1 MKVDLTGLRVALEK
15 FEENG
20 EDARCG
26 SWRITKGGYDRWWEL
41 YYDGTPIFQCV
52 AGELKSVDNF
62 LKETERKVE
71 RIIRSVYTDMLRDGE
86 KAMKFNLRDYKCT
99 ISVTD
104 GEQVSSQDFYVE
116 AESFEEAVAKVQSD
130 LDICF

>member
-1 MKVDLTGLRVALEK
+1 MQVDLTGLRVALEK

-26 SWRITKGGYDRWWEL
+26 SWRVVKGGYDLWWTVSYQGITVFE
-41 YYDGTPIFQCV
+41 CV

-71 RIIRSVYTDMLRDGE
+71 RVIRSVYTDMLRDGE
-86 KAMKFNLRDYKCT
+86 KAMEFNLHDYKCT

-104 GEQVSSQDFYVE
+104 GEQVTSQDFYVE